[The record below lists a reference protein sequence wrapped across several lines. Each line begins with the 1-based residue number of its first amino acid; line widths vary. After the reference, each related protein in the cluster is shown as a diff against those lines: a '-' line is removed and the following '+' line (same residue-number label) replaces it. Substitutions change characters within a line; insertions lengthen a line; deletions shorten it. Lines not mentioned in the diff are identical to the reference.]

1 MYCVECC
8 FHTHNFWTFNVSF
21 FCQFSTLSQI
31 TQPWSPPRRSHLL
44 LAPSRCR
51 CIVPTLLDQTQLENW
66 FTGTTVGLHMTKPQM
81 EAVKAQGL
89 NDPSDLFD
97 MSKEDIARLF
107 KTLKSR
113 TYEVTGKQL
122 QTFVL
127 TSGTVSRLHVCAE
140 IVKYL
145 FPCQP

>member
-1 MYCVECC
+1 
-8 FHTHNFWTFNVSF
+8 
-21 FCQFSTLSQI
+21 
-31 TQPWSPPRRSHLL
+31 
-44 LAPSRCR
+44 
-51 CIVPTLLDQTQLENW
+51 
-66 FTGTTVGLHMTKPQM
+66 M

-97 MSKEDIARLF
+97 MSKDDITRLF

-113 TYEVTGKQL
+113 TYEETGKQL

-145 FPCQP
+145 SLVNRDITWSAITWTSAQIFKEEWKTIEEAAAAKATAFPKSKNVPIMEWIYSFIDCTKATV